1 MTRNKGLPRPARTA
15 GLRDRFALH
24 GLAYEIPREA
34 TRWPHMLGA
43 LTLTCVLVLMGTG
56 IYLGQFYQPAPIGAH
71 ASVVYLIE
79 RAPFGDLMRS
89 LHRWAADFALLAA
102 AAHLSWVFYR
112 GAYRA
117 PRELTWWAGVG
128 MLACLFLLY
137 FSGTVLPYDQEGF
150 EALAHNVAAARRAGP
165 LGAFMTDAFTRS
177 APLLARI
184 YSLHVSALPL
194 LLIGLLGGHLY
205 LVRYQGI
212 RTLSGETT
220 AGISF
225 APYLRRLAGYACL
238 LAAALV
244 ALALAW
250 PRALGESAVPGFE
263 ITKPPL
269 PFLWL
274 VTLENEWGILA
285 LAAGIPLVFLA
296 LFAVPLL
303 DRRREDTPRGRR
315 WRAVGV
321 GFAWALWGLLT
332 VLAGLAPQQSHIGM

>member
-1 MTRNKGLPRPARTA
+1 MTPPAAARQRW
-15 GLRDRFALH
+15 RDRLALH

-34 TRWPHMLGA
+34 TRWPHLLGA
-43 LTLTCVLVLMGTG
+43 LTLTCILILMATG

-71 ASVVYLIE
+71 ASVMYVIE

-89 LHRWAADFALLAA
+89 LHRWAGDGALLAA

-112 GAYRA
+112 GAYRT

-150 EALAHNVAAARRAGP
+150 EALAHNVAAAQRAGP
-165 LGAFMTDAFTRS
+165 LGVILTDAFTPS

-194 LLIGLLGGHLY
+194 LLIGLLGAHLY
-205 LVRYQGI
+205 LVRYLGI
-212 RTLSGETT
+212 RTLTGEP
-220 AGISF
+220 AAEIPF
-225 APYLRRLAGYACL
+225 ARYLRRLVGSACL
-238 LAAALV
+238 LAAGLI

-250 PRALGESAVPGFE
+250 PRALGVSAVPGFE

-274 VTLENEWGILA
+274 VTLENERGILV
-285 LAAGIPLVFLA
+285 LAAGLPLVLLA
-296 LFAVPLL
+296 LLAVPLL

-321 GFAWALWGLLT
+321 GLAWTLWGLLT
-332 VLAGLAPQQSHIGM
+332 VIAALAPQQSHIGT